1 MPDIRIRRGSLA
13 DLDAVYRLN
22 IDAFPEAWSKQ
33 ALQHA
38 IAGDYELLIAESS
51 SDGRPPLIAGYLLSH
66 DIVEEVHILQI
77 AVLPAMRRRQ
87 IALKLSR
94 ALLAEKAGQPHMQR
108 AILEVRASNTAA
120 QRLYRRLGFHICG
133 RRKNYYRPRP
143 PLQEYE
149 DALLMGRLL
158 RPAPKQD

>member
-1 MPDIRIRRGSLA
+1 VPDIRIRRGSLA

-33 ALQHA
+33 ALQRA
-38 IAGDYELLIAESS
+38 IAGDYELLVAESAP
-51 SDGRPPLIAGYLLSH
+51 GGGQPPLLAGYLLSH
-66 DIVEEVHILQI
+66 DIMEEVHILQI
-77 AVLPAMRRRQ
+77 AVQPAMRRQ
-87 IALKLSR
+87 HIALQLSR
-94 ALLAEKAGQPHMQR
+94 TLLTEKAGQPHMQR

-120 QRLYRRLGFHICG
+120 QRLYRKLGFRICG

-149 DALLMGRLL
+149 EALLMDRLL
-158 RPAPKQD
+158 RPVPE

>member
-38 IAGDYELLIAESS
+38 IAGDYELLVAESVP
-51 SDGRPPLIAGYLLSH
+51 DGGQAAVLAGYLLSH
-66 DIVEEVHILQI
+66 DIMEEVHILQI
-77 AVLPAMRRRQ
+77 AVQPGMRRQ
-87 IALKLSR
+87 HIALQLSR
-94 ALLAEKAGQPHMQR
+94 ALLAEKAAQPHMQR

-120 QRLYRRLGFHICG
+120 QRLYRKLGFRICG
-133 RRKNYYRPRP
+133 RRKDYYRPRP
-143 PLQEYE
+143 PSQEYE
-149 DALLMGRLL
+149 EALLMDRLL
-158 RPAPKQD
+158 RSVQK